1 MNLIAMW
8 SQMTVSGDMA
18 AYDEMGEKGD
28 QVYVRRR
35 FCSSCGSPILSEIM
49 LSEGVIAVKAGTLDD
64 KSDVKPTVEAWC
76 VDRQP
81 WVNLPGMAASLERE

>member
-1 MNLIAMW
+1 MNLITMS
-8 SQMTVSGDMA
+8 SQMAISGDLTT
-18 AYDEMGEKGD
+18 YNEMGEKGD

-35 FCSSCGSPILSEIM
+35 FCSTCGSPILSEIA

-64 KSDVKPTVEAWC
+64 ISDVNPTVEVWC

>member
-1 MNLIAMW
+1 MNLIALW
-8 SQMTVSGDMA
+8 SQMTVSGEMA
-18 AYDEMGEKGD
+18 TYNEMGEKGD

-35 FCSSCGSPILSEIM
+35 FCSTCGSPILSEIA

-64 KSDVKPTVEAWC
+64 VSDVKPTVEAWC

-81 WVNLPGMAASLERE
+81 WVELPGMVASLERE